1 MARPRRPLGAGWVP
15 GPGVGP
21 RSLRPRLGKGGHAPP
36 THRGGVG
43 AAGLR
48 LDRRE
53 ACEVQR
59 DRPVQGRRRGGS
71 GRGTDVARGG
81 IAARGAASGRPGAR
95 IGDGIRRLLSI
106 PRRPGG
112 WDPRRRDRG
121 HPARRLAQGPRCHRG
136 GRCGGHRDGAHRPA
150 PLQALITMSRRFGE
164 EGRELSYG
172 TYLKVPELLAL
183 RQRLSKEHDELLF
196 IVAHQ
201 AYELWFKVILF
212 ELEAVRDFID
222 ADDVFT
228 ARHLLHR
235 VCVIE
240 KLLVEQIEVLETMSP
255 QDFLAFR
262 SKLAPASGFQS
273 VQFRE
278 IEFLS
283 GLKEPKYVALLEATP
298 EEMARLQR
306 RLEEPSVDDS
316 FRALVKRRGAPSI
329 LEVFRDRERH
339 GDLFDLCEALLDH
352 DETFAHWRARHVL
365 MVERQIGSKT
375 GTGGSSGARYLRGTL
390 GKRFYPELW
399 EVRSQL

>member
-1 MARPRRPLGAGWVP
+1 
-15 GPGVGP
+15 
-21 RSLRPRLGKGGHAPP
+21 
-36 THRGGVG
+36 
-43 AAGLR
+43 
-48 LDRRE
+48 
-53 ACEVQR
+53 
-59 DRPVQGRRRGGS
+59 
-71 GRGTDVARGG
+71 
-81 IAARGAASGRPGAR
+81 
-95 IGDGIRRLLSI
+95 
-106 PRRPGG
+106 
-112 WDPRRRDRG
+112 
-121 HPARRLAQGPRCHRG
+121 
-136 GRCGGHRDGAHRPA
+136 
-150 PLQALITMSRRFGE
+150 MSQRFGE

-172 TYLKVPELLAL
+172 TYLKVPELLQL
-183 RQRLSKEHDELLF
+183 QQGLSREHDELLF

-201 AYELWFKVILF
+201 VYELWFKVVLF
-212 ELEAVRDFID
+212 ELEATRDRID
-222 ADDVFT
+222 ADDVFF
-228 ARHLLHR
+228 ARHHLRR
-235 VCVIE
+235 VYVIE

-262 SKLAPASGFQS
+262 SKLATASGFQS

-298 EEMARLQR
+298 EEMARLRR

-365 MVERQIGSKT
+365 MVERQIGGKT
-375 GTGGSSGARYLRGTL
+375 GTGGSTGAQYLRTTL
-390 GKRFYPELW
+390 DKRFYPELW

>member
-1 MARPRRPLGAGWVP
+1 
-15 GPGVGP
+15 
-21 RSLRPRLGKGGHAPP
+21 
-36 THRGGVG
+36 
-43 AAGLR
+43 
-48 LDRRE
+48 
-53 ACEVQR
+53 
-59 DRPVQGRRRGGS
+59 
-71 GRGTDVARGG
+71 
-81 IAARGAASGRPGAR
+81 
-95 IGDGIRRLLSI
+95 
-106 PRRPGG
+106 
-112 WDPRRRDRG
+112 
-121 HPARRLAQGPRCHRG
+121 
-136 GRCGGHRDGAHRPA
+136 
-150 PLQALITMSRRFGE
+150 MSRRFGE

-183 RQRLSKEHDELLF
+183 QQRLSKEHDELLF

-212 ELEAVRDFID
+212 ELEAVRDFIA

-283 GLKEPKYVALLEATP
+283 GLKEPKYVARLEATDD
-298 EEMARLQR
+298 EKARLQR
-306 RLEEPSVDDS
+306 RLDETTVDDA
-316 FRALVKRRGAPSI
+316 FRALVERRGSPSL
-329 LEVFRDRERH
+329 LEIFRDRQRH
-339 GDLFDLCEALLDH
+339 GDLFDLAEALLDH

-365 MVERQIGSKT
+365 MVERQIGGKT
-375 GTGGSSGARYLRGTL
+375 GTGGSTGVQYLRTTL
-390 GKRFYPELW
+390 DKRFYPELW

>member
-1 MARPRRPLGAGWVP
+1 
-15 GPGVGP
+15 
-21 RSLRPRLGKGGHAPP
+21 
-36 THRGGVG
+36 
-43 AAGLR
+43 
-48 LDRRE
+48 
-53 ACEVQR
+53 
-59 DRPVQGRRRGGS
+59 
-71 GRGTDVARGG
+71 
-81 IAARGAASGRPGAR
+81 
-95 IGDGIRRLLSI
+95 
-106 PRRPGG
+106 
-112 WDPRRRDRG
+112 
-121 HPARRLAQGPRCHRG
+121 
-136 GRCGGHRDGAHRPA
+136 
-150 PLQALITMSRRFGE
+150 MSQRFGE

-172 TYLKVPELLAL
+172 TYLKVPELLQL
-183 RQRLSKEHDELLF
+183 QQGLSREHDELLF

-201 AYELWFKVILF
+201 VYELWFKVVLF
-212 ELEAVRDFID
+212 ELEATRDRID
-222 ADDVFT
+222 ADDVFF
-228 ARHLLHR
+228 ARHHLRR
-235 VCVIE
+235 VYVIE

-283 GLKEPKYVALLEATP
+283 GLKEPKYVDLLEATP
-298 EEMARLQR
+298 EEMARLRR
-306 RLEEPSVDDS
+306 RLDEPSVDDS
-316 FRALVKRRGAPSI
+316 FRALIKRRGAPLI